1 MSELR
6 ELYQKAFDAFAN
18 QSYEEAITL
27 YQHVIEMDEAFAL
40 ARQGLSECYSRLG
53 RLDEAVASIQEA
65 IRLEPEESLFHTSLS
80 RFLQMQGRIPEAE
93 DAAAVASRLQAQGP

>member
-27 YQHVIEMDEAFAL
+27 YQHVIEVDEAFAL
-40 ARQGLSECYSRLG
+40 ARQGLSDTFLNSSIPALLDAWLVRPLKTRRSSSSSRKNPSVTAG
-53 RLDEAVASIQEA
+53 
-65 IRLEPEESLFHTSLS
+65 
-80 RFLQMQGRIPEAE
+80 
-93 DAAAVASRLQAQGP
+93 